1 MTTVFRAHFDGKVFV
16 PDEPVDLPTNCL
28 LEIKV
33 SLAEEGETGATGL
46 AGLREMTSNL
56 PSNPNAPTPKR

>member
-1 MTTVFRAHFDGKVFV
+1 MTTAFRAHFDGKAIV
-16 PDEPVDLPTNCL
+16 PEEPVDLPTDCV

-33 SLAEEGETGATGL
+33 SLAEESETAATGL
-46 AGLREMTSNL
+46 ARLREMTRDL